1 MRRKT
6 ISLFLG
12 AASIAGT
19 VALGGAAEAST
30 LNSTTADRTHHVVWQ
45 ADEVGPM
52 HVPNHGFNT
61 YSWDGVSWRATVTVD
76 YGRSGAWTVCSDGT
90 EIHGPLQGP
99 GFWDFGGSC
108 SGHGTITRY
117 GWYDG

>member
-61 YSWDGVSWRATVTVD
+61 YSWDGVSWRGWCPAE
-76 YGRSGAWTVCSDGT
+76 WCSSDLCVA
-90 EIHGPLQGP
+90 P
-99 GFWDFGGSC
+99 
-108 SGHGTITRY
+108 GHGAAIAQLSE
-117 GWYDG
+117 